1 MTIYEL
7 FFFVVL
13 PYAAVGQ
20 ILPAILFHRK
30 AVGVLADPAS
40 GPALEN
46 ERSTWASRAAW
57 LGAVCM
63 VLLHVVPFLF
73 AGGWS
78 ALIASPARLLA
89 VELAALVGGL
99 LFFFGVGAILSRRLR
114 DQNLSPLRSAL
125 EMGALWSLFVAAGAG
140 VFTAVTARWGT
151 AWYTHAL
158 GPYLWSLARLQPD
171 TEALTS
177 LSFWPRVHLAF
188 SFLAMALVP
197 FTSLP
202 QQLRAPLAELIKAR
216 FGNKPVAGG
225 AR

>member
-1 MTIYEL
+1 MTIFDV

-30 AVGVLADPAS
+30 AAGVAVDPAAS
-40 GPALEN
+40 AALES
-46 ERSTWASRAAW
+46 ERSTWGSRAAW
-57 LGAVCM
+57 IGAVCM
-63 VLLHVVPFLF
+63 VLLHVAPLLF

-78 ALIASPARLLA
+78 TLVESPLRLL
-89 VELAALVGGL
+89 VIELVALTGGL
-99 LFFFGVGAILSRRLR
+99 LFFFGLGALLARRLR
-114 DQNLSPLRSAL
+114 DERLSPVRSLL
-125 EMGALWSLFVAAGAG
+125 ELGALVSLFAAAGAG
-140 VFTAVTARWGT
+140 VLTAVTARWGT

-197 FTSLP
+197 FTTLP
-202 QQLRAPLAELIKAR
+202 LQLRAPLLAR
-216 FGNKPVAGG
+216 LGMKPAAGG

>member
-1 MTIYEL
+1 MTIFDV

-30 AVGVLADPAS
+30 HTGVPSDPAAA
-40 GPALEN
+40 PALES

-57 LGAVCM
+57 FGAVCM
-63 VLLHVVPFLF
+63 TLLHVVPFLF

-78 ALIASPARLLA
+78 ALIVSPGRLLA
-89 VELAALVGGL
+89 VELVALIGGV
-99 LFFFGVGAILSRRLR
+99 LFFIGVGALLSRRLR
-114 DQNLSPLRSAL
+114 DPGLSPLRSAL

-158 GPYLWSLARLQPD
+158 GPYLWSLAKLSPD
-171 TEALTS
+171 TAALTS

-197 FTSLP
+197 FTTLP
-202 QQLRAPLAELIKAR
+202 MQLRAPLLAR
-216 FGNKPVAGG
+216 LGNKPAAGG